1 MNGPVIHLCGWP
13 GTGKATIGTL
23 LATRLGGRLID
34 NHLALDPASA
44 LFERSDPRHV
54 ALRQTLRAAIDAAAL
69 TLPPEVPRI
78 VTDALSDEPEDAA
91 LFAPTRALAR
101 ARGAALHCITF
112 DISPEEN
119 RRRLCDPARASRA
132 KLTDPKILDRL
143 RANHRHLRPEG
154 SVSLDVTG
162 LDPAQAATAIRD
174 ALGLAETAPT

>member
-13 GTGKATIGTL
+13 GTGKATIGTV
-23 LATRLGGRLID
+23 LARRLGGRLID

-91 LFAPTRALAR
+91 L
-101 ARGAALHCITF
+101 HCITF

-119 RRRLCDPARASRA
+119 RRRLCNPARASRA

-174 ALGLAETAPT
+174 ALGLPEPAPT